1 MPNFGNLQLS
11 YLTMDFSQEILNKLD
26 SIVNTWVEA
35 VRQDV
40 ELESTRELTYKAVL
54 DGLPSVLRAIAQIL
68 SGSEDEGLAT
78 IVEKSLEHGVIRA
91 KQGYDPTEVARE
103 YRILRQ
109 IIFSHLEP
117 VLLKRSS
124 AQVLQAARIID
135 IALDEVIGRCFNGYT
150 EQRLQELE
158 KLQSQVSLTNHEL
171 IRLVDT
177 HRDNLAH
184 LAHDLKNPLQSILI
198 LSDLFLRQNKT
209 QDTFVSLDHIE
220 RVLRNGRQILHLIND
235 ALEVSRHE
243 AGQVILQPEVIDVCT
258 LINNVVDTLTPSA
271 SQKDLTITV
280 DYELAPK
287 QVTTDLLR
295 LEQIITNVLSNAIRY
310 TETGSITITCQME
323 CNNQNEQFDHF
334 AIAVTDTGIGIAPED
349 QDRIFE
355 PYFRGGSRTKRLPD
369 STGLGLAIVWRLVE
383 LLQGKIQ
390 LTSQLGVGST
400 FTVILPLAVKI
411 SARTSISVT

>member
-117 VLLKRSS
+117 ILLKRSS

-135 IALDEVIGRCFNGYT
+135 IALDEVIGRCFNSYT

-220 RVLRNGRQILHLIND
+220 RVLRNGR
-235 ALEVSRHE
+235 HE
-243 AGQVILQPEVIDVCT
+243 DKRI
-258 LINNVVDTLTPSA
+258 
-271 SQKDLTITV
+271 
-280 DYELAPK
+280 
-287 QVTTDLLR
+287 
-295 LEQIITNVLSNAIRY
+295 
-310 TETGSITITCQME
+310 
-323 CNNQNEQFDHF
+323 
-334 AIAVTDTGIGIAPED
+334 GIGK
-349 QDRIFE
+349 Q
-355 PYFRGGSRTKRLPD
+355 
-369 STGLGLAIVWRLVE
+369 
-383 LLQGKIQ
+383 
-390 LTSQLGVGST
+390 
-400 FTVILPLAVKI
+400 
-411 SARTSISVT
+411 